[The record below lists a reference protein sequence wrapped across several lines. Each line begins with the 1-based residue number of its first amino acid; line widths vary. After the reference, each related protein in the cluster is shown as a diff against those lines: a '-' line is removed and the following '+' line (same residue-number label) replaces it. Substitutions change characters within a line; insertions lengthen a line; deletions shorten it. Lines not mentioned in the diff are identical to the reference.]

1 MMPEQRA
8 SMRTGVISSLWG
20 NSPQE
25 AFVGILNNAA
35 KRQTPPRGPVRNRGF
50 VVLVRNT
57 KNTDST
63 QAVSLQ
69 AVQQWCLQQTWND
82 CLAARY
88 RIDSKPVFGTL
99 FAAVSDDSERVR
111 ADGLP
116 GRKLYG
122 SVLFRP
128 DSHWPKEI
136 RQDVFKGL
144 TDAISRRED
153 SGAIS
158 AAELLPPI
166 NKMLAEHPG
175 GRLVLLAEVFGDP
188 DPSEWNAAKAG
199 LFELLPERMGLV
211 LSGAPS
217 DFWVPDN
224 DPHYLELDLD
234 DADAED
240 DKEKTSRYQ
249 AGPLTSDRPSH
260 DDGLGVQRYA
270 DALAQFVLHPGTTPL
285 TVAIHGPWGK
295 GKSTFM
301 LLIQQ
306 SLRRGAA
313 AAVHRPIGEVPFDA
327 DGRPRRPDRVG
338 RRAWK
343 RALRDVQQ
351 QVVTVG
357 FNAWRFQDS
366 TQIWAGLASVITSRL
381 EAALPW
387 WRRLLTP
394 LAQAWRTRRAQL
406 ITELVLPGVTALLI
420 LALAA
425 LGVPPLVNWLQS
437 QLASNALAKLLGAV
451 VPAVGAVV
459 ASFWIVASQTRRVLQ
474 PVSERV
480 LAYMRRPD
488 YRQQMG
494 YQNQVLDDLQ
504 FVKHR
509 LRGGFVKYRLR
520 GDRTEPRMF
529 VFIDDLDRCPT
540 DTIMEILQAINLIL
554 GESDFYVFLGIDT
567 EMIYRAID
575 AHYDSG
581 GSSLGQGFAD
591 KYLQK
596 IVQLPFYLPE
606 TPVNQRASF
615 IADLFS
621 EASREG
627 TPDSPAA
634 RKAGSDSPS
643 AASALL
649 AAKLEFLPWNLKAL
663 GDPLVAPPTPVQDTW
678 SELTAFIDFLP
689 YLSDNPRE
697 VKRLVNIHRFVKIVL
712 QGQGRPVPEQETQ
725 RKLVKWLIFCDRWP
739 NLVDEALEYAG
750 NNCGDPN
757 PIANLENL
765 DSQARDFAGKTGPD
779 DVLTADDLAP
789 HGPLA
794 QAASISHLIVWKSA
808 TGQAADDEASVRPAG
823 KAGKPEPALAVPAE
837 PTEAKERQGPSAKTG
852 PRRPPHGA
860 LRPGP
865 WPSVP
870 PPVAA
875 VDPHRSGVSP
885 RREQRCGLGAAVRS
899 AGRVLPST
907 GRAGCA

>member
-8 SMRTGVISSLWG
+8 SRRTGDISSLWG

-35 KRQTPPRGPVRNRGF
+35 KFQTVPRGPVRERGF

-57 KNTDST
+57 SNTDSS

-69 AVQQWCLQQTWND
+69 AVQRWCLQQTWTD

-99 FAAVSDDSERVR
+99 FAALSDDSGRMR

-116 GRKLYG
+116 GLKLYG
-122 SVLFRP
+122 SVLFQP
-128 DSHWPKEI
+128 DSDWPKEI
-136 RQDVFKGL
+136 RKGLFKSL
-144 TDAISRRED
+144 TDAVSLRGD
-153 SGAIS
+153 SGEMPVG
-158 AAELLPPI
+158 ELLDPI
-166 NKMLAEHPG
+166 EEMLAEYPG
-175 GRLVLLAEVFGDP
+175 WRLVLLAEVSGQP

-217 DFWVPDN
+217 DFWLPQKDQ
-224 DPHYLELDLD
+224 HYLELDLD
-234 DADAED
+234 DAEAPTGDDDAEAPTG
-240 DKEKTSRYQ
+240 DKAGDTKTSRYQ
-249 AGPLTSDRPSH
+249 AGALTSDRPSH
-260 DDGLGVQRYA
+260 DDRLGVQRYA
-270 DALAQFVLHPGTTPL
+270 DALAQFVRHPGTTPL

-306 SLRRGAA
+306 SLLRDAA
-313 AAVHRPIGEVPFDA
+313 AAVRRPIAEVPFGA
-327 DGRPRRPDRVG
+327 DGQPRRPDRVG

-343 RALRDVQQ
+343 RALRDLQQ
-351 QVVTVG
+351 EVVTVG

-381 EAALPW
+381 ESALPR

-406 ITELVLPGVTALLI
+406 ITELVLPSVTALLV
-420 LALAA
+420 LVLAA
-425 LGVPPLVNWLQS
+425 LGIPPLVNWLQS

-474 PVSERV
+474 PISERV
-480 LAYMRRPD
+480 LAYIRRPD

-494 YQNQVLDDLQ
+494 YQNQVLDDLR
-504 FVKHR
+504 FVKR
-509 LRGGFVKYRLR
+509 CLRGGFVKRRLR
-520 GDRTEPRMF
+520 GDRTEPRVF
-529 VFIDDLDRCPT
+529 VFIDDLDRCPA

-567 EMIYRAID
+567 QMIYRAID
-575 AHYDSG
+575 THYASG
-581 GSSLGQGFAD
+581 SRAPLGRGFAD

-606 TPVNQRASF
+606 TPENQRASF

-621 EASREG
+621 EAAREG
-627 TPDSPAA
+627 APDSASARKGAPDSP
-634 RKAGSDSPS
+634 STV
-643 AASALL
+643 SALL
-649 AAKLEFLPWNLKAL
+649 AAKQEFLPWNRKAL
-663 GDPLVAPPTPVQDTW
+663 SNPLVAPPTPVQDTP
-678 SELTAFIDFLP
+678 SELAAFLDFLP

-697 VKRLVNIHRFVKIVL
+697 VKRLVNIHRFVKIIL
-712 QGQGRPVPEQETQ
+712 QGQGRPVPEEETQ
-725 RKLVKWLIFCDRWP
+725 RKLVKWLILCDRWP
-739 NLVDEALEYAG
+739 DLVDEALEYARKDRG
-750 NNCGDPN
+750 NPN
-757 PIANLENL
+757 PIASLANL
-765 DSQARDFAGKTGPD
+765 DSQARDFAGKTSPD

-789 HGPLA
+789 HGRLA
-794 QAASISHLIVWKSA
+794 QAASISHLIAWKSA
-808 TGQAADDEASVRPAG
+808 TGQAADDEASAGPAG
-823 KAGKPEPALAVPAE
+823 KAGKPEPAVAAPAE
-837 PTEAKERQGPSAKTG
+837 CPEGEETQGPSAKMR
-852 PRRPPHGA
+852 PRPPPDGA
-860 LRPGP
+860 L
-865 WPSVP
+865 S
-870 PPVAA
+870 
-875 VDPHRSGVSP
+875 
-885 RREQRCGLGAAVRS
+885 E
-899 AGRVLPST
+899 
-907 GRAGCA
+907 GRATTAGILQNVAGQLKATSRVQLTGDAGSA